1 MCFYP
6 WKHLSGIFDLVPLF
20 TLLSQSSSGPLEKK
34 RRETMLFCLL
44 TWLIDNFQLL
54 YLYWLGSTLKET
66 GCWKMGYYPARCCF
80 FHTKKYT
87 RMLSGGSCRAGLC
100 SGHHTSSLFY
110 GLSDSLKPC
119 CQNSKYMFIFK
130 SPVGSINS
138 LRVFPVHGQ
147 IGGFVFYNL

>member
-1 MCFYP
+1 MIDRQ
-6 WKHLSGIFDLVPLF
+6 LSIIV
-20 TLLSQSSSGPLEKK
+20 S
-34 RRETMLFCLL
+34 LL
-44 TWLIDNFQLL
+44 TGKHFKRDRLL
-54 YLYWLGSTLKET
+54 KDGLFPSSVL
-66 GCWKMGYYPARCCF
+66 F
-80 FHTKKYT
+80 FPQKKYT

-100 SGHHTSSLFY
+100 SGHHISSLFY

-119 CQNSKYMFIFK
+119 CQNSKYIFIFK